1 MTRLYYLVI
10 PLVVWFSLLFN
21 IERLAPQLNIAPF
34 FYGFTAICAVLIV
47 LLPKLHKM
55 SLQTLFA
62 MALLPYLAIKY
73 YWGFPISGASS
84 GAALPITI
92 TEISALGL
100 TVVLSTLTGR
110 RLEELQETLTS
121 LMIGQMSKEVQPFG
135 TGQGLIYREVRR
147 ARRHQRPLALLAIS
161 PVDTSLRVSL
171 DEVSGKAPFNR
182 FVEDVQHEIVKKYI
196 FARIANLL
204 IEQLEDS
211 CIVTQRDEHFVTLV
225 PETSREDLQPIVKK
239 LESAAEEKLGIKLR
253 IGMATFP
260 DEEITFEAL
269 LERAEAGIS
278 AAKKPANELIGT
290 TYSPNGKVELRPAS
304 TQTHLSA

>member
-47 LLPKLHKM
+47 LLPRLHKI
-55 SLQTLFA
+55 SLQFLFA
-62 MALLPYLAIKY
+62 LALLPYLAIKY
-73 YWGFPISGASS
+73 YWGFPMNSE
-84 GAALPITI
+84 AALPITI

-110 RLEELQETLTS
+110 RLEDLQETLTS

-161 PVDTSLRVSL
+161 PADTSLRVSL

-182 FVEDVQHEIVKKYI
+182 FVEDVQREIVKKYI

-269 LERAEAGIS
+269 LERAEAGMS
-278 AAKKPANELIGT
+278 VTKTPASELIGT
-290 TYSPNGKVELRPAS
+290 TYAPNGKVELRPAS
-304 TQTHLSA
+304 TQTHLST

>member
-21 IERLAPQLNIAPF
+21 IERLAQQLNIAPF

-47 LLPKLHKM
+47 LLPKLHKIP
-55 SLQTLFA
+55 LQLLFA

-73 YWGFPISGASS
+73 YWGFPISS
-84 GAALPITI
+84 GAALSITL

-100 TVVLSTLTGR
+100 TVVLSALTGR

-121 LMIGQMSKEVQPFG
+121 LMIGQMSKEVQSFG

-161 PVDTSLRVSL
+161 PADTSLRVSL

-182 FVEDVQHEIVKKYI
+182 FVEDVQREIVKKYI

-211 CIVTQRDEHFVTLV
+211 CIVTQREEHFVTLV
-225 PETSREDLQPIVKK
+225 PETSREDLQSIVKK

-269 LERAEAGIS
+269 LERAEAGMNTTKS
-278 AAKKPANELIGT
+278 PASELIGT